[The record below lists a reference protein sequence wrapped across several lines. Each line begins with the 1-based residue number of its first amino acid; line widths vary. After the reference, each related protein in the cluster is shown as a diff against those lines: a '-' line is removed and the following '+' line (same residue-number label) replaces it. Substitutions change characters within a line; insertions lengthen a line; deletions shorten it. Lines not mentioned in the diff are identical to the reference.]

1 MSSVATTV
9 TRAAGRQRMLALGG
23 LVLALGV
30 ISLPFGTWD
39 HSLAS
44 QANMVANEFVFWALV
59 AAILL
64 YVTRIERRPLASIG
78 FIRPRFTDLAI
89 AMAAGLVIVAM
100 LGVLYLVVFPRLG
113 WDETQQF
120 QPLMAV
126 PFWLRLVTVVRAA
139 VSEEILF
146 RGYALERT
154 RELTGSRAVAGLFT
168 WGVFTIDHL
177 GYWGWHHLV
186 VAGLAGG
193 LLTLLY
199 LWRGNLWVNILA
211 HFIID
216 AVGFL
221 AG

>member
-1 MSSVATTV
+1 MSLASTTAT
-9 TRAAGRQRMLALGG
+9 RPAGRQRMLALGG
-23 LVLALGV
+23 LVLALGG

-44 QANMVANEFVFWALV
+44 LANMVANEFVTWALV
-59 AAILL
+59 AALLL

-78 FIRPRFTDLAI
+78 FMRPRLADIGI
-89 AMAAGLVIVAM
+89 AVATGVAIVAM
-100 LGVLYLVVFPRLG
+100 LAVLYLVVFPRLG
-113 WDETQQF
+113 WDESQQF
-120 QPLMAV
+120 GPLLAV
-126 PFWLRLVTVVRAA
+126 PFWLRLAVVVRAA
-139 VSEEILF
+139 VCEEIIF

-154 RELTGSRAVAGLFT
+154 KELTGSRAVAGLFT

-186 VAGLAGG
+186 IAGLAGG
-193 LLTLLY
+193 VLTLLY
-199 LWRGNLWVNILA
+199 LWRGNVWVNILA

-216 AVGFL
+216 AAGFL

>member
-1 MSSVATTV
+1 MSSVSTTAM
-9 TRAAGRQRMLALGG
+9 RPAGRQRMLALGG
-23 LVLALGV
+23 LVLALGG

-39 HSLAS
+39 HALAS
-44 QANMVANEFVFWALV
+44 QGNMVVNELVFWALV
-59 AAILL
+59 AAVLL

-78 FIRPRFTDLAI
+78 FIRPRLADIAI
-89 AMAAGLVIVAM
+89 AVAAGLLIVAL

-120 QPLMAV
+120 QPLLAV

-154 RELTGSRAVAGLFT
+154 RELTGSRAAAGLFT

-186 VAGLAGG
+186 IAGLAGG

>member
-1 MSSVATTV
+1 M
-9 TRAAGRQRMLALGG
+9 RALGG
-23 LVLALGV
+23 LVLALGG
-30 ISLPFGTWD
+30 ISLPYGTWD
-39 HSLAS
+39 HALAS
-44 QANMVANEFVFWALV
+44 QANMVANEFVTWALV
-59 AAILL
+59 AAVLL
-64 YVTRIERRPLASIG
+64 YVTRIERRSLASIG
-78 FIRPRFTDLAI
+78 FKRPGVADLGLATATGVAI
-89 AMAAGLVIVAM
+89 VLM

-126 PFWLRLVTVVRAA
+126 PFWLRLATVIRAA

-146 RGYALERT
+146 RGYALGRT
-154 RELTGSRAVAGLFT
+154 EELTGSRAVAGLFT

-177 GYWGWHHLV
+177 GYWGWHHLII
-186 VAGLAGG
+186 AGLAGAV
-193 LLTLLY
+193 LTLFY
-199 LWRGNLWVNILA
+199 LWRGNLWANILA

>member
-1 MSSVATTV
+1 
-9 TRAAGRQRMLALGG
+9 MLALGG

-39 HSLAS
+39 HALAS
-44 QANMVANEFVFWALV
+44 QGNMVANEFVFWALV
-59 AAILL
+59 AAVLL
-64 YVTRIERRPLASIG
+64 YVTRVERRPLASIG
-78 FIRPRFTDLAI
+78 FTRPSMADLGLATATGVAI
-89 AMAAGLVIVAM
+89 VVM
-100 LGVLYLVVFPRLG
+100 LGVLYLVVFPKLG

-126 PFWLRLVTVVRAA
+126 PFWLRLVTVIRAA

-146 RGYALERT
+146 RGYALGRT
-154 RELTGSRAVAGLFT
+154 EELTGSRAVAALFT

-186 VAGLAGG
+186 VAGLAGAV
-193 LLTLLY
+193 LTLFY
-199 LWRGNLWVNILA
+199 LWRGNLWANILA